1 MQIPFDLGCI
11 QDLSY
16 PHFALY
22 QPVDDCFLLTVDC
35 DAGQAREIQLLA
47 SARYS
52 LFVVDLKTA
61 DNYALNLIDN
71 SCCQNWTLGNRSD
84 VAVGAAG
91 TPQIIAAR
99 SLLNIPAMEP
109 DLQDEK
115 QYLQTVWHYIKYLE
129 SVQHRNSKSIHDWID
144 GVLDLDFQDLEYQ
157 ETKNLI
163 KKIKRVLYLGTDLEQ
178 MHVELQ
184 QLQSQLE
191 KLLPKLL

>member
-1 MQIPFDLGCI
+1 
-11 QDLSY
+11 
-16 PHFALY
+16 
-22 QPVDDCFLLTVDC
+22 
-35 DAGQAREIQLLA
+35 
-47 SARYS
+47 
-52 LFVVDLKTA
+52 
-61 DNYALNLIDN
+61 
-71 SCCQNWTLGNRSD
+71 
-84 VAVGAAG
+84 
-91 TPQIIAAR
+91 
-99 SLLNIPAMEP
+99 MEP